1 VIECLSG
8 RSGNRAAFFVEPAMH
23 PSLDS
28 TLIFL
33 EAVSAW
39 AAARHVEIRIWRTD
53 APVAS
58 DFDWPIRDWRVTVTL
73 KDSEGLVQGTIP
85 ASHPE
90 PGEAPEAFARRIAAA
105 LDRCCAQARRR
116 RIESYTGADP
126 RRVMQQARR

>member
-1 VIECLSG
+1 M
-8 RSGNRAAFFVEPAMH
+8 N
-23 PSLDS
+23 PSLDN

-33 EAVSAW
+33 DAVAAW

-53 APVAS
+53 APAAS

-73 KDSEGLVQGTIP
+73 KDSEGLVQGTIV

-90 PGEAPEAFARRIAAA
+90 PGETRAAFARRVAAA

-116 RIESYTGADP
+116 RIERYTGADP
-126 RRVMQQARR
+126 RRVMQQAARR